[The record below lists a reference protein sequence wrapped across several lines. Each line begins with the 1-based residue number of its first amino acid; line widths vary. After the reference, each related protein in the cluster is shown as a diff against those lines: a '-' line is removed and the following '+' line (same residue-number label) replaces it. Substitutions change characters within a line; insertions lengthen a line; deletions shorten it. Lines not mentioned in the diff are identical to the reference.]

1 MWEGGV
7 VTNRGEVMA
16 LVVGHGGVEGGVWWL
31 LMVEEVISLPF
42 RP

>member
-1 MWEGGV
+1 
-7 VTNRGEVMA
+7 MA

-31 LMVEEVISLPF
+31 LMAEEVVSLPF